1 MIIKN
6 ISIFIAAI
14 FISACSSM
22 TYTTKQETTE
32 NKPLVTEI
40 KCVLIDACDAKAK
53 ELCIDGYNVIS
64 TSESVPYVLNKM
76 EVSCKIKSPPVV
88 EKEEDLKNNDVIIEI
103 EKEKEKKEMSDKK

>member
-1 MIIKN
+1 MKAKN

-32 NKPLVTEI
+32 KNKSLVTEI
-40 KCVLIDACDAKAK
+40 KCVLMDACDAKAK
-53 ELCIDGYNVIS
+53 ELCVDGYNVIS

-76 EVSCKIKSPPVV
+76 EISCKTKAPPVV
-88 EKEEDLKNNDVIIEI
+88 EKKEDSKMNDAIIEI
-103 EKEKEKKEMSDKK
+103 EKETKEMSDKK